1 MICDRANKLV
11 RINTAISWEENTANS
26 RNVYL
31 ISFIIWVSK
40 ELSVFQTI
48 QDDVGGN
55 QYNENQQD
63 TLITF
68 NLFQ

>member
-1 MICDRANKLV
+1 MICDRAYKLV

-48 QDDVGGN
+48 QDDLGGN

-63 TLITF
+63 ALITF